1 MKHTEMPYEI
11 MLISSKDLIVPKAYQ
26 RRLRPSRVS
35 RIVSEFDEHIANE
48 PKVSFRNG
56 CYYVFDG
63 QHTIA
68 ARVKMNG
75 GRDILIRCK
84 VYRGLTESDE
94 ALLFAQQTGESAP
107 LTASAEMRALI
118 FAGDPMQLHS
128 FAPQKLRASTLALSK
143 DAVASGIICINT
155 AFSEFKRV
163 GAELYKEALAILMPA
178 RGGAP
183 ESLRAETLLGVLA
196 FVELYH
202 GDYNRTRLVNKLR
215 NVDPIS
221 IYRSGRSDVNLPGT
235 KKYLNQVYRIYNGA
249 SRKGTL
255 PINFDAVT

>member
-118 FAGDPMQLHS
+118 FAGDPDATA
-128 FAPQKLRASTLALSK
+128 FLRATEAAGFHLGFEQGCGAK
-143 DAVASGIICINT
+143 RIICINT

-163 GAELYKEALAILMPA
+163 GAELYKEALAILMA
-178 RGGAP
+178 AWGGAP

-255 PINFDAVT
+255 PIKF